1 MRQKIKFVGQ
11 LWSQQIF
18 VICCSMRQKASSSSW
33 FAYSKE
39 KQQLGRRQNIIIMM
53 SSCHAMPRS
62 FDDKVKIKKCS
73 CHILG
78 NLIWIHHLLLSRY
91 YIFFDTLEESPPIC
105 VPWDMENGRQFL
117 TCDSKSSISGSG
129 HSIGSIKTELSGG
142 WRLRLLLEVEVGG
155 HTPIIPIINP
165 S

>member
-33 FAYSKE
+33 FAYCKE
-39 KQQLGRRQNIIIMM
+39 KQQLGRQNIIIMM

-91 YIFFDTLEESPPIC
+91 YIFFDTLEKAPRFASHGKKTWKM
-105 VPWDMENGRQFL
+105 VGNFL
-117 TCDSKSSISGSG
+117 HATLRVAFLDLATRLEASR
-129 HSIGSIKTELSGG
+129 LSCLGDGG
-142 WRLRLLLEVEVGG
+142 WGCCWKLRLEAT
-155 HTPIIPIINP
+155 HQ
-165 S
+165 